1 LDFENLLLS
10 LSYAIAAL
18 KAGRF
23 VLVHDD
29 KGRENE
35 IDMVVAAEHVK
46 PHHIA
51 AMREDAGG
59 LLCLAIAHEI
69 TTKLGLL
76 YMHDIIAGVGNV
88 NPVFAKLV
96 QGRSAYGDKP
106 SFSVSVNHR
115 STFTGITDLDRAL
128 TISEMAKV
136 CKNIDN
142 GGVAEF
148 ANNFRA
154 PGHVPILIASKRLL
168 EERMGHTELCIYLM
182 KLAGMTPAVAICE
195 MMDSTTHRALSIDRA
210 QEYAKRSGIQL
221 VEASELKEAHQKAKV
236 A

>member
-1 LDFENLLLS
+1 MT
-10 LSYAIAAL
+10 AL

-51 AMREDAGG
+51 TMRNDAGG
-59 LLCLAIAHEI
+59 LVCLAIANEI
-69 TTKLGLL
+69 TAKLGLV
-76 YMHDIIAGVGNV
+76 YMHDMIAGMGKV
-88 NPVFAKLV
+88 NPIFLKLTE
-96 QGRSAYGDKP
+96 GKAAYGDKP
-106 SFSVSVNHR
+106 SFSIAVNHR
-115 STFTGITDLDRAL
+115 DTYTGITDHDRAL
-128 TISEMAKV
+128 TIYKMAEI

-142 GGVAEF
+142 GAVEEF
-148 ANNFRA
+148 AKNFRA

-168 EERMGHTELCIYLM
+168 HDRMGHTELCVYLS
-182 KLAGMTPAVAICE
+182 KLAGIIPAVAICE
-195 MMDSTTHRALSIDRA
+195 MMDSTTHRALSIEAA
-210 QEYAKRSGIQL
+210 QEYAGKFSIPL
-221 VEASELKEAHQKAKV
+221 IDASELKAHAKV